1 MTVKYVAETTVP
13 TTEAIETVAVGE
25 TGPEETAA
33 NTNAEA
39 AGAAEATEAAE
50 VTETSAPAQTNLKNV
65 TLKLKKTDIRLGV
78 YYEYKLLLDC
88 DLEQNEVQ
96 WSSEHPYIASVD
108 ENGVVKAIKA
118 GTTAITAT
126 YGDQKVQCIVRCS

>member
-1 MTVKYVAETTVP
+1 MRCKVLVDYSLATEPTEAETLP
-13 TTEAIETVAVGE
+13 LAEAQADAAPAGTEGTDKTETAQ
-25 TGPEETAA
+25 TEETAA
-33 NTNAEA
+33 P
-39 AGAAEATEAAE
+39 TEK
-50 VTETSAPAQTNLKNV
+50 SK
-65 TLKLKKTDIRLGV
+65 LKLKKTDIRLGV
-78 YYEYKLLLDC
+78 YYEFELLLDC